1 MQSSIGEIAALGTAL
16 CWTVVGIAFESA
28 GKRVGS
34 LSVNLIRLI
43 FGFIFISIATYFSR
57 GLFFPTDAS
66 GHNWIWLMLS
76 GVIGLFLGDLFL
88 FQAYVE
94 VGSRISSLIM
104 ASSPPIA
111 AILGYFL
118 LGERLGAISLLGMC
132 ITIGGIAIV
141 IVSKDS
147 GEKKIKTE
155 YSIKGLTYA
164 FLGSF
169 GQSLGLIMSKIG
181 MGDYNPMAATQIRII
196 SGIICF
202 GVLFLV
208 WKRTAELKTAFDD
221 TKAIKQIGIG
231 AFFGPFIGV
240 TLSLLSLQYT
250 SAGISS
256 TITAITPVTIIPL
269 SVLIFKEK
277 IKTKEILGAIISVI
291 GVGILF
297 I

>member
-208 WKRTAELKTAFDD
+208 WKRTAELKTAFND

>member
-66 GHNWIWLMLS
+66 VHNWIWLMLS

-208 WKRTAELKTAFDD
+208 WKRTAELKTAFND